1 MKKNNN
7 SSSHFSSFVILITT
21 LALIILLGIST
32 KGFRDWSFGFTT
44 EEQPGTSLPGSSIPG
59 SSTPGTSLP
68 GSSQPGTSLPGTSSE
83 PTKPD
88 PEPVIKEYKVEA
100 EECTLTT
107 ATSQDSMPWA
117 SNGHFVGGFSE
128 GASISFTTSS
138 SEATKAIFEIT
149 LANTSTEA
157 INLSTLTNFLVVN
170 ETAVTF
176 SEAAVVAAPTQEEI
190 NAINNQYPEHGFVA
204 SYGVF
209 KTISIEIDLVNGNNT
224 IVLNGPGNFN
234 FDYFNIKTTAK
245 LISVLNTPV
254 DSVDENWSPLN
265 TINTITKGEIYNG

>member
-44 EEQPGTSLPGSSIPG
+44 EEPNTSLPSSSLPG

-100 EECTLTT
+100 EECTLNI

-138 SEATKAIFEIT
+138 SEATKATFEIV
-149 LANTSTEA
+149 LANITTED
-157 INLSTLTNFLVVN
+157 INLSSLTNFLVVN

-176 SEAAVVAAPTQEEI
+176 PEASVVAAPTQEEI
-190 NAINNQYPEHGFVA
+190 TALNNQYPEQTPITA
-204 SYGVF
+204 YGVF
-209 KTISIEIDLVNGNNT
+209 KTISVEIDLLEGNNT
-224 IVLNGPGNFN
+224 ISLNGPGNFN
-234 FDYFNIKTTAK
+234 FDYFNLKTTAN
-245 LISVLNTPV
+245 LITVLNKPV
-254 DSVDENWSPLN
+254 DEANWSALN
-265 TINTITKGEIYNG
+265 TINTITKGEVYNG